1 MALIRFK
8 KKKMKNWI
16 YVFMFLAVAAL
27 GFNLFQIDW
36 QNPLEGIN
44 LVAAIGVLSSA
55 CAFILLL
62 ILKQSLKVV
71 KKLKDK

>member
-16 YVFMFLAVAAL
+16 YVFMFLSVAAL
-27 GFNLFQIDW
+27 GFNLFQIEW
-36 QNPLEGIN
+36 QNPFEGKS
-44 LVAAIGVLSSA
+44 LVAAIGILSSA

-71 KKLKDK
+71 KNLKDK